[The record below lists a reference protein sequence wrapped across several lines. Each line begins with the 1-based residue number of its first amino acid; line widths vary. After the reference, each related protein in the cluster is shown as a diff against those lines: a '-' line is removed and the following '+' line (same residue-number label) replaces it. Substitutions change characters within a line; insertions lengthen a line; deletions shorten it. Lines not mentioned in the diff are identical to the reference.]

1 MKTFKQ
7 ILDTIYSQSQLSDE
21 AKAEFAEYTDEQ
33 KLAVTIALNEIWEAY
48 EYPFKERLESFNT
61 VASTANYDLPYGK
74 LKRIVIQDT
83 KQELYYVET
92 TDTLQSQESSPYCYS
107 LENNQIN
114 MYPVPDDVYTI
125 NMRFYTDNKAING
138 TTEKDTLE
146 LEDDVLNIPS
156 WLESHFIVTLGYKAG
171 MNLNSSPTSDEEYTH
186 WNNNYNTALA
196 LLKTKS
202 NRNAAPPSF
211 RIGR

>member
-7 ILDTIYSQSQLSDE
+7 ILDIIYSQPQLSDE

-48 EYPFKERLESFNT
+48 DYPFKERLESFNT
-61 VASTANYDLPYGK
+61 VASTESYDLPYGK
-74 LKRIVIQDT
+74 LKRLVLQDT
-83 KQELYYVET
+83 KKELYCVET
-92 TDTLQSQESSPYCYS
+92 IDTMQTDEGIPSCFS
-107 LENNQIN
+107 LENSKIN
-114 MYPVPDDVYTI
+114 LYPVPDDVYTI
-125 NMRFYTDNKAING
+125 NMRFYTDYKAING

-146 LEDDVLNIPS
+146 NEDDVLNIPS
-156 WLESHFIVTLGYKAG
+156 WIESHFIVTLGYKAG
-171 MNLNSSPTSDEEYTH
+171 MNINSSPTSDEEYIH

-202 NRNAAPPSF
+202 NRNSAPPSF
-211 RIGR
+211 YIR